1 MGPGFGGIDLGGFA
15 LPDLNIDEIN
25 AGIASQ
31 VAQYLAEQE
40 LAEAT
45 NEYEKDAAETKIE
58 QVNEFQTGLG
68 SLPPVVEEIMQTF
81 IMEPD
86 RYEDIRN
93 TVVNDKVPFEDF
105 PASPNQFDTIEAISD
120 RDFPTFVE
128 PSAPLPPSIQ
138 TTIEQII
145 ENSLPPA
152 QVVPESESGIP
163 SMIDPPRTPTVNP
176 FVGTSVAD
184 YIVPTD
190 NTIEAVSDRD
200 FPTFVEPI
208 PSIDAYNPNYM
219 SGEDERF
226 IAIQNEAPYRPDSEV
241 ILAEDDP
248 VPFPITGEDLGLP
261 MGEGTP
267 MPAGTIIEGDP
278 IRLPEMD
285 PNFTRIVQSPV
296 SNLIQQQRAA
306 YNSALQNAVYN
317 PQPQQQQAYVR
328 PMSAAEFGSRPGQEP
343 VTTIGTPNPT
353 IGTPDP
359 STDLGYPRPELGY
372 LTMRRGGALNSGL
385 GGLPPMQQN
394 DKLTQLF
401 AQSFRP
407 RR

>member
-1 MGPGFGGIDLGGFA
+1 MGPGFGGINIGGFA
-15 LPDLNIDEIN
+15 LPDLNMDEIN

-68 SLPPVVEEIMQTF
+68 SLPPVVEEVMQTF
-81 IMEPD
+81 IMEPNKYD
-86 RYEDIRN
+86 DFETIIRN
-93 TVVNDKVPFEDF
+93 DF
-105 PASPNQFDTIEAISD
+105 PVSPDRFETIEAISD

-152 QVVPESESGIP
+152 QIVPEPESGILSMVDPGPRASIVDPVIGSVTEP
-163 SMIDPPRTPTVNP
+163 S
-176 FVGTSVAD
+176 S
-184 YIVPTD
+184 
-190 NTIEAVSDRD
+190 
-200 FPTFVEPI
+200 
-208 PSIDAYNPNYM
+208 SIDTYNPNYM
-219 SGEDERF
+219 SGEDEMF
-226 IAIQNEAPYRPDSEV
+226 IAMQNEAPYRPDSEV

-248 VPFPITGEDLGLP
+248 PRSFPITGEDLGLP

-267 MPAGTIIEGDP
+267 MPAGTIIEGNP
-278 IRLPEMD
+278 IRLPQMD

-296 SNLIQQQRAA
+296 SNLIRQQRAA

-343 VTTIGTPNPT
+343 
-353 IGTPDP
+353 
-359 STDLGYPRPELGY
+359 STDLGF
-372 LTMRRGGALNSGL
+372 MSMMRGGALNSGL

>member
-1 MGPGFGGIDLGGFA
+1 MGPGFGGINLGGFA
-15 LPDLNIDEIN
+15 LPDLNMDEIN

-86 RYEDIRN
+86 RYDDIRN
-93 TVVNDKVPFEDF
+93 TVVDDKVPFEDF

-128 PSAPLPPSIQ
+128 PSAPLPPSIE

-152 QVVPESESGIP
+152 QIVPESESGIP
-163 SMIDPPRTPTVNP
+163 SMVDPGPS
-176 FVGTSVAD
+176 TS
-184 YIVPTD
+184 IVDPV
-190 NTIEAVSDRD
+190 IESVSDIN
-200 FPTFVEPI
+200 FPTFTEPSS
-208 PSIDAYNPNYM
+208 SIDTYNPNYM

-248 VPFPITGEDLGLP
+248 PRSFPITGEDLGLP
-261 MGEGTP
+261 MGEGIP

-343 VTTIGTPNPT
+343 VTTMGTPNPNM
-353 IGTPDP
+353 GTPDP
-359 STDLGYPRPELGY
+359 STDLGYPSPNLGYPPPELEY
-372 LTMRRGGALNSGL
+372 VRRSRGGALNSGL

>member
-1 MGPGFGGIDLGGFA
+1 MGPGFGGINLGGFA
-15 LPDLNIDEIN
+15 LPDLNMDEIN

-86 RYEDIRN
+86 RYDDIRN
-93 TVVNDKVPFEDF
+93 TVVDDKVPFEDF
-105 PASPNQFDTIEAISD
+105 PASPNQFDTIEAVSD

-152 QVVPESESGIP
+152 QIVPESESGIP
-163 SMIDPPRTPTVNP
+163 SMVDPVI
-176 FVGTSVAD
+176 GS
-184 YIVPTD
+184 
-190 NTIEAVSDRD
+190 VSDIN
-200 FPTFVEPI
+200 FPTFAEPI
-208 PSIDAYNPNYM
+208 SSIDTYNPNYM
-219 SGEDERF
+219 SGEDER
-226 IAIQNEAPYRPDSEV
+226 AIGRANESDLPIIGGIGSLPSTAPVTSTV
-241 ILAEDDP
+241 
-248 VPFPITGEDLGLP
+248 GEYTD
-261 MGEGTP
+261 
-267 MPAGTIIEGDP
+267 IQ
-278 IRLPEMD
+278 RLPDVD
-285 PNFTRIVQSPV
+285 PNFRRMPVQSPV
-296 SNLIQQQRAA
+296 SNLIRQQRAA

-317 PQPQQQQAYVR
+317 PQPQQQQTYFR

-343 VTTIGTPNPT
+343 
-353 IGTPDP
+353 
-359 STDLGYPRPELGY
+359 STDLGFMSMMG
-372 LTMRRGGALNSGL
+372 GGALNSGL